1 MADATTPPPEPV
13 PDAGSPESGDLGD
26 FLGQKTVPWWRPW
39 LKWIALAAL
48 VIVVAVVL
56 LRTLGGSAANLYASQ
71 PVRRGE
77 LQVTVSATG
86 RLAPIN
92 QVQVG
97 SELSG
102 LVTKVL
108 VDVNDQ
114 VKAGQPLALV
124 DPSRFADTVRQ
135 SEAQLAANQAAVAQA
150 VATLAQNAAQQ
161 ARLEEVF
168 RLSGGEVPSDTE
180 LAAGRAEAARAKAA
194 LAAARANVDAAR
206 AALSSN
212 RINLTKTVI
221 RSPVNGVVL
230 TRQIEPGQTVA
241 ASFNTPT
248 LFVIAQ
254 DLAQMKL
261 PVAIDEADVGEV
273 AQDQQANFTVDAFPG
288 ERFPATASR
297 VDLGSNLTATT
308 STSASNSTA
317 AQVVSYNANL
327 TVNNAALRLRPGMTA
342 TAQIITKARPNVL
355 LVPNAALRFTQSDSA
370 AATKSFASAIVPSR
384 PRRGGDRE
392 SQAAT
397 RGKGARQTVYVLE
410 KGAPKAVEIQ
420 TGVSDGSMTEVVGGA
435 LRSGMQVITG
445 QLASGGS

>member
-1 MADATTPPPEPV
+1 MADAIVSPPEPA
-13 PDAGSPESGDLGD
+13 PDAGHIND
-26 FLGQKTVPWWRPW
+26 FLGKKTASWWRPW
-39 LKWIALAAL
+39 LKWMALAAL
-48 VIVVAVVL
+48 VVVVSVVL
-56 LRTLGGSAANLYASQ
+56 LRTFSGSTASQYASQ
-71 PVRRGE
+71 TVRRGE

-86 RLAPIN
+86 RLAPIK

-108 VDVNDQ
+108 VDVNDR
-114 VKAGQPLALV
+114 VNAGQPLALV

-150 VATLAQNAAQQ
+150 EATLAQNAAQQ

-194 LAAARANVDAAR
+194 LAAARANVAAAQ

-273 AQDQQANFTVDAFPG
+273 AQDQQASFTVDAFPG
-288 ERFPATASR
+288 ERFPATISR

-308 STSASNSTA
+308 TTSAGSGA

-342 TAQIITKARPNVL
+342 TAEIITKARPNVL
-355 LVPNAALRFTQSDSA
+355 LVPNAALRFTPADA
-370 AATKSFASAIVPSR
+370 TAPTKSFASAIVPSR
-384 PRRGGDRE
+384 PRRGGARE

-410 KGAPKAVEIQ
+410 KGAPKAMEIQ
-420 TGVSDGSMTEVVGGA
+420 TGVSNGSMTEVVGGP
-435 LRSGMQVITG
+435 LKPGMQVITG
-445 QLASGGS
+445 QLASGGG